1 MYDVFLISDD
11 VAGEK
16 MAGPGIRAWE
26 LSKALAKRFKVA
38 LAIPDYSAHGSDPSF
53 YENLPFELF
62 YYSQAGP
69 KVLKEVGERSRIVLV
84 QGYILSKFPFLKDL
98 PAYLICDLYVP
109 FPLEN
114 LFVHKWKIAS
124 RTDRDFI
131 HLNDVRVFNDQVLS
145 GDHFLCASE
154 RQKDLFVGSLLSL
167 DRINPEI
174 LDMTPSLDD
183 LISVVHFGITPDDEA
198 EAKGER
204 VIRGRIPAIRDDD
217 ILFFW
222 GGVITNWYDPPTLL
236 TAFRDALRE
245 DPRLKLYFIA
255 KRHPNPLLPEFDA
268 ANQAVK
274 LANEMNLADKHVFF
288 NENWIEYRRKGLYF
302 READIG
308 ISIHMTHFETYY
320 SFRIRLLDYLKY
332 ELPILCTKGDFFAG
346 LVEEERLG
354 LTVESGDVADLTRAM
369 LTLAGDRAERE
380 RIRARLALVK
390 TRFTWENTTKP
401 LVEHCRRVLDGRAQ
415 KKKRPGAADI
425 ASITAVG
432 QKPSIPRRIGK
443 RYLSGLLMKLPFH
456 VGARIKKL
464 VRRVP

>member
-1 MYDVFLISDD
+1 MYDVLLISDD

-26 LSKALAKRFKVA
+26 LSKALAEHFKVA
-38 LAIPDYSAHGSDPSF
+38 LAIPDYSAHGSDPAF
-53 YENLPFELF
+53 YRNLPFELV
-62 YYSQAGP
+62 YYSQASPGI
-69 KVLKEVGERSRIVLV
+69 LKEIGEKSRIVLV

-114 LFVHKWKIAS
+114 LFVHKWKAAS
-124 RTDRDFI
+124 LADREFI
-131 HLNDVRVFNDQVLS
+131 HLNDLRVFNDQVLN

-183 LISVVHFGITPDDEA
+183 LISIVHFGITPDSESEA
-198 EAKGER
+198 SGER
-204 VIRGRIPAIRDDD
+204 VIRGRIPAIKDDD

-236 TAFRDALRE
+236 TAFRDARRE

-255 KRHPNPLLPEFDA
+255 KRHPNPLLPEFEA
-268 ANQAVK
+268 ANEAVK
-274 LANEMNLADKHVFF
+274 LAAELDLIDKHVFF
-288 NENWIEYRRKGLYF
+288 NENWIEYKRKGLYF

-332 ELPILCTKGDFFAG
+332 QLPILCTKGDFFAG
-346 LVEEERLG
+346 LVEKESLG
-354 LTVESGDVADLTRAM
+354 LTVESFDRAGLTEAM
-369 LTLAGDRAERE
+369 LKLAGDPAERA
-380 RIRARLALVK
+380 RIKERLARVK
-390 TRFTWENTTKP
+390 ARFTWEETTKP
-401 LVEHCRRVLDGRAQ
+401 LIAHVGRVLGGEAR
-415 KKKRPGAADI
+415 KKKRPGARDI
-425 ASITAVG
+425 AAITDVE
-432 QKPSIPRRIGK
+432 QKPSMPRRVGK
-443 RYLSGLLMKLPFH
+443 RYFTTLLMKLPFR
-456 VGARIKKL
+456 VGTRIKKL